1 MAEPEPELEPEPAGD
16 PVPIHAESVHQ
27 MAPSTTMAQQ
37 EQADTAAASTE
48 PETAE
53 PAIWEPAASASDAPL
68 QQGQA
73 SATEAPAES
82 LHATA
87 TWEASSEWEAPPA
100 AQPADLSGMPEEQPF
115 ERGGRW
121 WFKRGQEL
129 LVYEEQT
136 AQWVPAPATEIP
148 AAEPEPEPEP
158 AGPATQSGFWRCP
171 SCGAVN
177 GSTAATCRMCFAA
190 RP

>member
-1 MAEPEPELEPEPAGD
+1 G
-16 PVPIHAESVHQ
+16 Q
-27 MAPSTTMAQQ
+27 
-37 EQADTAAASTE
+37 
-48 PETAE
+48 
-53 PAIWEPAASASDAPL
+53 AASA
-68 QQGQA
+68 
-73 SATEAPAES
+73 AEMPVAETI
-82 LHATA
+82 HATS
-87 TWEASSEWEAPPA
+87 TWGAPSDWEAPPS
-100 AQPADLSGMPEEQPF
+100 AQPAPDLSGLPEEQPF
-115 ERGGRW
+115 EREGRW

-148 AAEPEPEPEP
+148 AAEPEPEPVR
-158 AGPATQSGFWRCP
+158 GPATQSGFWRCG

>member
-1 MAEPEPELEPEPAGD
+1 
-16 PVPIHAESVHQ
+16 
-27 MAPSTTMAQQ
+27 MAQQ
-37 EQADTAAASTE
+37 QQADTVAPSAEPTTAE

-53 PAIWEPAASASDAPL
+53 PETAEPSTWEPAASAAAAPVE
-68 QQGQA
+68 QGQA
-73 SATEAPAES
+73 ASADETPAES
-82 LHATA
+82 LHATT
-87 TWEASSEWEAPPA
+87 TWETPSEWEAPPA
-100 AQPADLSGMPEEQPF
+100 DRPAADLSGMPEEQPF

-148 AAEPEPEPEP
+148 AAEPEPGPVG
-158 AGPATQSGFWRCP
+158 GPATQSGFWRCP
-171 SCGAVN
+171 SCGAIN
-177 GSTAATCRMCFAA
+177 GSTASTCRMCFAA